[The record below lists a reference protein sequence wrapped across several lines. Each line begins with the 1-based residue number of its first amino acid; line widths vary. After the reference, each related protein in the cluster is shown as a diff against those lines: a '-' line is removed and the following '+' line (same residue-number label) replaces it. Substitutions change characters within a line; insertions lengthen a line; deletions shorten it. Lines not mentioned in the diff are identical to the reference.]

1 MGRCSSRCPL
11 APRTSGGAPVA
22 CQFVPSTRAPHAT
35 RPTGSCPVVRAHA
48 ESRSYFVSPARPLV
62 ASQSQLA
69 GTANQSHD
77 CRERVS
83 LSGLNGPPEKPHAGS
98 AYSQPTQPTLSTQ
111 AALSK
116 DAARGGPRP
125 VVNNRSGLS
134 REPHCAALR
143 RPFCV
148 RLNRS
153 TCGCQGCCG
162 GPRGAAD
169 ASREGRG
176 REAGQGVH
184 RRAEPRHAA
193 RVRCKP

>member
-1 MGRCSSRCPL
+1 MSARTKNIRWS
-11 APRTSGGAPVA
+11 PRRLP
-22 CQFVPSTRAPHAT
+22 
-35 RPTGSCPVVRAHA
+35 VRAIHSCTA
-48 ESRSYFVSPARPLV
+48 CYTPYRQLPGGSGACRKSFVFRLSRAAPGCV
-62 ASQSQLA
+62 AVA
-69 GTANQSHD
+69 ACWYGEANQSHD